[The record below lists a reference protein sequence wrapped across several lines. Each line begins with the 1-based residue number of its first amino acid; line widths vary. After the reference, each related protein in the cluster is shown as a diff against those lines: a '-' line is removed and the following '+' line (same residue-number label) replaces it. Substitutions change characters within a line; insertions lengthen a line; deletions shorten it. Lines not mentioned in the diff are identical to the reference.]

1 MKKLT
6 QLLFV
11 VFCLCLPTVLQ
22 AQKRDDSKYLAGAV
36 PEEDGKV
43 VFSKEFS
50 IPGMSQDEIY
60 ARMKKWMELRLK
72 KNQNEDSRVVY
83 TNQEKGQVIGMG
95 EEWMVF
101 ASTALSL
108 DRTRIS
114 YQLSAFCQPE
124 KCEFR
129 IEKIRY
135 TYREGRDQEK
145 YVAEEWITDEY
156 ALNKKKTKLVM
167 GLAKWRRKTVDFA
180 DNLCVEV
187 AEALSAASIDQIV
200 VQGGEEEEPDAL
212 FGGKKRNKKDEKEP
226 EGVKKSLV
234 NSGTT
239 VIATKKQIAT
249 APEAAQAQQ
258 SATTTSQSGQLKE
271 VAPDQ
276 LPAEAI
282 QIGTGKLVIVIG
294 NDAFNMTMMTAN
306 AGGSLGKMS
315 GKPVVYTFLSPDQPH
330 EQLDKAETYTVR
342 FYPNGQQ
349 EPSVVLE
356 CKKLPSQ
363 EPLEGQPRMY
373 IGEIVKAQ
381 MK

>member
-6 QLLFV
+6 KLLFIV
-11 VFCLCLPTVLQ
+11 LCLCLPTVLQ

-50 IPGMSQDEIY
+50 IPGMSQDEIFE
-60 ARMKKWMELRLK
+60 RMQKWMDLRLK
-72 KNQNEDSRVVY
+72 KNQNETSRVVY
-83 TNQEKGQVIGMG
+83 TNKEKGQVIGIG
-95 EEWMVF
+95 EEWLVF
-101 ASTALSL
+101 SSSALSL
-108 DRTRIS
+108 DRTLIN

-145 YVAEEWITDEY
+145 YVAEKWITDDY
-156 ALNKKKTKLVM
+156 ALNKSQTKLVL

-180 DNLCVEV
+180 DELCKE
-187 AEALSAASIDQIV
+187 ATQALSVANIDQIV
-200 VQGGEEEEPDAL
+200 VLTDEEVEEAKE
-212 FGGKKRNKKDEKEP
+212 KKESKAI
-226 EGVKKSLV
+226 V

-239 VIATKKQIAT
+239 VINTKQQPVAQQAET
-249 APEAAQAQQ
+249 PVVAPAAQPVVEQTPAPSSQQ
-258 SATTTSQSGQLKE
+258 SAYKE
-271 VAPDQ
+271 VTPDQ
-276 LPAEAI
+276 LPANAI
-282 QIGTGKLVIVIG
+282 QIGAGKLVIVIG
-294 NDAFNMTMMTAN
+294 TDAFNMTMMTAN

-315 GKPVVYTFLSPDQPH
+315 GKAVIYTFLSPDQPH
-330 EQLDKAETYTVR
+330 EQLDQAATYTVR

-381 MK
+381 LK

>member
-1 MKKLT
+1 MKKMT
-6 QLLFV
+6 QILFV
-11 VFCLCLPTVLQ
+11 LFCLCLPAVLQ

-50 IPGMSQDEIY
+50 IPGMSQDEIFE
-60 ARMKKWMELRLK
+60 RMKKWMELRLK
-72 KNQNEDSRVVY
+72 KNQNETSRVVY
-83 TNQEKGQVIGMG
+83 TNKEKGQIVGMG
-95 EEWMVF
+95 EEWIVF
-101 ASTALSL
+101 ASSALSL
-108 DRTRIS
+108 DRTRIT

-145 YVAEEWITDEY
+145 YVAEEWITDKY
-156 ALNKKKTKLVM
+156 ALNKSQTKLVL

-180 DNLCVEV
+180 DALCTEV
-187 AEALSAASIDQIV
+187 TEALSAASIDQITV
-200 VQGGEEEEPDAL
+200 KSDNEDDG
-212 FGGKKRNKKDEKEP
+212 KDEEKAES
-226 EGVKKSLV
+226 KAIV
-234 NSGTT
+234 NAGPT
-239 VIATKKQIAT
+239 VIEAKKQVVEVPAEAPAT
-249 APEAAQAQQ
+249 AAEVQQQPAAPAPQQ
-258 SATTTSQSGQLKE
+258 TAYRE

-276 LPAEAI
+276 VPADAI
-282 QIGTGKLVIVIG
+282 QIGAGKLVIVIG
-294 NDAFNMTMMTAN
+294 TDAFNQTMMTAN

-315 GKPVVYTFLSPDQPH
+315 GKAVIYTFLSPDQAH
-330 EQLDKAETYTVR
+330 ELLDRAETYTVR

-349 EPSVVLE
+349 EPTVVLE

>member
-1 MKKLT
+1 MKRMT
-6 QLLFV
+6 QILFV
-11 VFCLCLPTVLQ
+11 LFCLCLPAVLQ

-50 IPGMSQDEIY
+50 IPGMSQDEIFE
-60 ARMKKWMELRLK
+60 RMKKWMELRLK
-72 KNQNEDSRVVY
+72 KNQNETSRVVY
-83 TNQEKGQVIGMG
+83 TNKEKGQIVGMG
-95 EEWMVF
+95 EEWIVF
-101 ASTALSL
+101 ASSALSL
-108 DRTRIS
+108 DRTRIT

-145 YVAEEWITDEY
+145 YVAEEWITDKY
-156 ALNKKKTKLVM
+156 ALNKSQTKLVL

-180 DNLCVEV
+180 DALCTEV
-187 AEALSAASIDQIV
+187 TEALSAASIDQITV
-200 VQGGEEEEPDAL
+200 KSDNEDDG
-212 FGGKKRNKKDEKEP
+212 KDEEKTES
-226 EGVKKSLV
+226 KAIV
-234 NSGTT
+234 NAGPT
-239 VIATKKQIAT
+239 VIEAKKQVVEVPAEAPAT
-249 APEAAQAQQ
+249 AAEVQQQPAAPAPQQ
-258 SATTTSQSGQLKE
+258 TAYKE

-276 LPAEAI
+276 VPADAI
-282 QIGTGKLVIVIG
+282 QIGAGKLVIVIG
-294 NDAFNMTMMTAN
+294 TDAFNQTMMTAN

-315 GKPVVYTFLSPDQPH
+315 GKAVIYTFLSPDQAH
-330 EQLDKAETYTVR
+330 ELLDRAETYTVR

-349 EPSVVLE
+349 EPTVVLE

>member
-11 VFCLCLPTVLQ
+11 VFCLCLPTLLQ
-22 AQKRDDSKYLAGAV
+22 AQKQDDSKYLAGAV
-36 PEEDGKV
+36 PEENGKV
-43 VFSKEFS
+43 VFSKDFS

-60 ARMKKWMELRLK
+60 ERMKKWMELRLK
-72 KNQNEDSRVVY
+72 KNQNEESRVVY

-95 EEWMVF
+95 EEWIVF
-101 ASTALSL
+101 TSTALSL

-145 YVAEEWITDEY
+145 YTAEEWITDEY

-187 AEALSAASIDQIV
+187 AQALSAASIDQIV
-200 VQGGEEEEPDAL
+200 VQGSEEEEPDAL
-212 FGGKKRNKKDEKEP
+212 FGGKKRNKKDEEEP

-239 VIATKKQIAT
+239 VIATQKQIAT

-258 SATTTSQSGQLKE
+258 SATATSQSGQLKE
-271 VAPDQ
+271 VTPDQ

-282 QIGTGKLVIVIG
+282 QIGAGKLVIVIG
-294 NDAFNMTMMTAN
+294 TDAFNMTMMTAN

-330 EQLDKAETYTVR
+330 EQLDKADTYTVR

>member
-108 DRTRIS
+108 DRTRVS

-200 VQGGEEEEPDAL
+200 VQGAEEEIPDAL
-212 FGGKKRNKKDEKEP
+212 FGGKKRNKKDEEEP

-258 SATTTSQSGQLKE
+258 SATATSQSGQLKE

-315 GKPVVYTFLSPDQPH
+315 GKPVVYTFFSPDQPH

>member
-1 MKKLT
+1 MKRMT
-6 QLLFV
+6 QILFV
-11 VFCLCLPTVLQ
+11 LFCLCLPVVLQ

-50 IPGMSQDEIY
+50 IPGMSQDEIFE
-60 ARMKKWMELRLK
+60 RMKKWMELRLK
-72 KNQNEDSRVVY
+72 KNQNETSRVVY
-83 TNQEKGQVIGMG
+83 TNKEKGQIVGMG
-95 EEWMVF
+95 EEWIVF
-101 ASTALSL
+101 ASSALSL
-108 DRTRIS
+108 DRTRIT

-145 YVAEEWITDEY
+145 YVAEEWITDQY
-156 ALNKKKTKLVM
+156 ALNKSQTKLVL

-180 DNLCVEV
+180 DALCTEV
-187 AEALSAASIDQIV
+187 TEALSAASIDQITV
-200 VQGGEEEEPDAL
+200 KSDNEDDG
-212 FGGKKRNKKDEKEP
+212 KDEEKTES
-226 EGVKKSLV
+226 KAIV
-234 NSGTT
+234 NAGPT
-239 VIATKKQIAT
+239 VIEAKKQVVEVPAEAPAT
-249 APEAAQAQQ
+249 AAEVQQQPAAPAPQQ
-258 SATTTSQSGQLKE
+258 TAYKE

-276 LPAEAI
+276 VPADAI
-282 QIGTGKLVIVIG
+282 QIGAGKLVIVIG
-294 NDAFNMTMMTAN
+294 TDAFNQTMMTAN

-315 GKPVVYTFLSPDQPH
+315 GKAVIYTFLSPDQAH
-330 EQLDKAETYTVR
+330 ELLDRAETYTVR

-349 EPSVVLE
+349 EPTVVLE

>member
-1 MKKLT
+1 MT
-6 QLLFV
+6 QILFV
-11 VFCLCLPTVLQ
+11 LFCLCLPAVLQ

-50 IPGMSQDEIY
+50 IPGMSQDEIFE
-60 ARMKKWMELRLK
+60 RMKKWMELRLK
-72 KNQNEDSRVVY
+72 KNQNETSRVVY
-83 TNQEKGQVIGMG
+83 TNKEKGQIVGMG
-95 EEWMVF
+95 EEWIVF
-101 ASTALSL
+101 ASSALSL
-108 DRTRIS
+108 DRTRIT

-145 YVAEEWITDEY
+145 YVAEEWITDQY
-156 ALNKKKTKLVM
+156 ALNKSQTKLVL

-180 DNLCVEV
+180 DALCTEV
-187 AEALSAASIDQIV
+187 TEALSAASIDQITV
-200 VQGGEEEEPDAL
+200 KSDNEDDG
-212 FGGKKRNKKDEKEP
+212 KDEEKTES
-226 EGVKKSLV
+226 KAIV
-234 NSGTT
+234 NAGPT
-239 VIATKKQIAT
+239 VIEAKKQVVEVPAEAPAT
-249 APEAAQAQQ
+249 AAEVQQQPAAPAPQQ
-258 SATTTSQSGQLKE
+258 TAYKE

-276 LPAEAI
+276 VPADAI
-282 QIGTGKLVIVIG
+282 QIGAGKLVIVIG
-294 NDAFNMTMMTAN
+294 TDAFNQTMMTAN
-306 AGGSLGKMS
+306 AGGSLGQMS
-315 GKPVVYTFLSPDQPH
+315 GKAVIYTFLSPDQAH
-330 EQLDKAETYTVR
+330 ELLDRAKTYTVR

-349 EPSVVLE
+349 EPTVVLE

-381 MK
+381 IK

>member
-101 ASTALSL
+101 ASSTLSL

-200 VQGGEEEEPDAL
+200 VQSNEEEIPDAL

-226 EGVKKSLV
+226 EEVKKSLV

-258 SATTTSQSGQLKE
+258 SATATSQSGQLNE

-315 GKPVVYTFLSPDQPH
+315 DKPVVYTFLSPDQPH

>member
-22 AQKRDDSKYLAGAV
+22 AQKRDDSKYLTGAV

-239 VIATKKQIAT
+239 VIATKKQIVT

-258 SATTTSQSGQLKE
+258 SATATSQSGQLKE

>member
-249 APEAAQAQQ
+249 APEVAQAQQ
-258 SATTTSQSGQLKE
+258 SATATSQSGQLKE

>member
-1 MKKLT
+1 MKRMT
-6 QLLFV
+6 QILFV
-11 VFCLCLPTVLQ
+11 LFCLCLPAVLQ

-50 IPGMSQDEIY
+50 IPGMSQDEIFE
-60 ARMKKWMELRLK
+60 RMKKWMELRLK
-72 KNQNEDSRVVY
+72 KNQNETSRVVY
-83 TNQEKGQVIGMG
+83 TNKEKGQIVGMG
-95 EEWMVF
+95 EEWIVF
-101 ASTALSL
+101 ASSALSL
-108 DRTRIS
+108 DRTRIT

-145 YVAEEWITDEY
+145 YVAEEWITDQY
-156 ALNKKKTKLVM
+156 ALNKSQTKLVL

-180 DNLCVEV
+180 DALCTEV
-187 AEALSAASIDQIV
+187 TEALSAASIDQITV
-200 VQGGEEEEPDAL
+200 KSDNEDDG
-212 FGGKKRNKKDEKEP
+212 KDEEKTES
-226 EGVKKSLV
+226 KAIV
-234 NSGTT
+234 NAGPT
-239 VIATKKQIAT
+239 VIEAKKQVVEVPAEAPAT
-249 APEAAQAQQ
+249 AAEVQQ
-258 SATTTSQSGQLKE
+258 QPVAPAPQQTAYKE

-276 LPAEAI
+276 VPADAI
-282 QIGTGKLVIVIG
+282 QIGAGKLVIVIG
-294 NDAFNMTMMTAN
+294 TDAFNQTMMTAN

-315 GKPVVYTFLSPDQPH
+315 GKAVIYTFLSPDQAH
-330 EQLDKAETYTVR
+330 ELLDRAETYTVR

-349 EPSVVLE
+349 EPTVVLE

-381 MK
+381 IK

>member
-50 IPGMSQDEIY
+50 IPGMSQDEIF
-60 ARMKKWMELRLK
+60 ARMQKWMQLRLK
-72 KNQNEDSRVVY
+72 KNQNETSRVVY
-83 TNQEKGQVIGMG
+83 TNQEKGQVIGIG
-95 EEWMVF
+95 EEWLVF
-101 ASTALSL
+101 SSSALSL
-108 DRTRIS
+108 DRTLIN

-156 ALNKKKTKLVM
+156 ALNKSRTKLVL

-180 DNLCVEV
+180 DELCKE
-187 AEALSAASIDQIV
+187 ATQALSVASIDQIIV
-200 VQGGEEEEPDAL
+200 LTDEEAEEA
-212 FGGKKRNKKDEKEP
+212 KEKE
-226 EGVKKSLV
+226 ESKTVV

-239 VIATKKQIAT
+239 VINTRQQAGTPVVTPA
-249 APEAAQAQQ
+249 ARPEAEPKPVPTPQQ
-258 SATTTSQSGQLKE
+258 NAYKDI
-271 VAPDQ
+271 APDQ
-276 LPAEAI
+276 LPADAI
-282 QIGTGKLVIVIG
+282 QVGAGKLVIVIG
-294 NDAFNMTMMTAN
+294 TDAFNMTMMTAN

-315 GKPVVYTFLSPDQPH
+315 GKTVIYTFLTPDQPH
-330 EQLDKAETYTVR
+330 EQLDQADTYTVR

-349 EPSVVLE
+349 EPSIVLE

>member
-6 QLLFV
+6 KLLFIV
-11 VFCLCLPTVLQ
+11 LCLCLPTVLQ

-258 SATTTSQSGQLKE
+258 SATATSQSGQLKE

>member
-1 MKKLT
+1 MMM
-6 QLLFV
+6 
-11 VFCLCLPTVLQ
+11 Q

-36 PEEDGKV
+36 PEENGKV

-50 IPGMSQDEIY
+50 IPGMTQDEVFG
-60 ARMKKWMELRLK
+60 RMKRWMDLRLQ
-72 KNQNEDSRVVY
+72 KNRNENSRVVY
-83 TNQEKGQVIGMG
+83 TSSEKGQVIGIG

-101 ASTALSL
+101 TSTALSL
-108 DRTRIS
+108 DRTRIQ
-114 YQLSAFCQPE
+114 YQLTAFCQPE

-135 TYREGRDQEK
+135 TYREGKDQEK
-145 YVAEEWITDEY
+145 YTAEEWISDEY
-156 ALNKKKTKLVM
+156 ALNKKQTKLVV

-200 VQGGEEEEPDAL
+200 VKFDGEEEPNAL
-212 FGGKKRNKKDEKEP
+212 FGRKNREKEDDEP
-226 EGVKKSLV
+226 EKPEKSLV
-234 NSGTT
+234 NSGLT
-239 VIATKKQIAT
+239 VIAPKKQVAEVSGATPAT
-249 APEAAQAQQ
+249 ATPAKPA
-258 SATTTSQSGQLKE
+258 SQSGQYKD
-271 VAPDQ
+271 VTPDQ
-276 LPAEAI
+276 LPTNAI

-315 GKPVVYTFLSPDQPH
+315 GKPVVYTFLSPDQAH
-330 EQLDKAETYTVR
+330 EQIDKAETYTVR

-349 EPSVVLE
+349 EPSVILE

-363 EPLEGQPRMY
+363 EPQEGQPRMY